1 MALPLEKFIQQL
13 EESGIVAGETLKD
26 FLPPR
31 ASPQSAEELALELV
45 RKKKLT
51 RFQAEVVSKGKG
63 KTLVLGNYVLM
74 EKIGAGGMGQVYKAR
89 HLRMDRLVAVKV
101 LPAAM
106 TRDNAAIARFE
117 REVKA
122 AAKISHPNIV
132 AAHDADCANGVHFLV
147 MELVDGSDLSA
158 LVDKDGC
165 LAVEAAV
172 NYILQAAKGLEAA
185 HAEGLVHRDIKPA
198 NLLLDKK
205 GTVKI
210 LDMGLARLSSDNDA
224 AAQAG
229 LTSTGI
235 VMGTVDY
242 MSPEQAMDT
251 KTADARTDIYALG
264 CSLFYLL
271 TGTTTYQGNTLMMKL
286 LAHREQP
293 IPSLRSSRAEVP
305 EPLDAVFKK
314 MVAKKVEDRY
324 QTMTEVI
331 AALEGC
337 RCGQANTVA
346 IQSSETGQPILVQD
360 KSGSSPVMTLP
371 SQTRETMVNSNIS
384 STSKS
389 VESSPVASF
398 ANFLDNLPS
407 TPTKPIRTKTQPK
420 KPVTKGANSLLKDQK
435 KLLLIGAA
443 VLGAL
448 FLLAGVVIN
457 MKTRSGDGTLVV
469 TVTEP
474 DADVEVL
481 NEKNT
486 VEMTRKGE
494 DGPIKITV
502 VPGKH
507 RLRIQKDGFEIF
519 TDSFEIKSGKTKS
532 IRAEL
537 IPQVNA
543 AVAGPVD
550 SSNPLDDLKFVDIF
564 NGRDLTGWIREG
576 DQSNWK
582 VDASKHV
589 LTATGKGGGWLL
601 SNNEY
606 AEFVL
611 RLEYQTEEGSNSGVA
626 ILASPADKEHLEVQ
640 IGQIAGWA
648 TGGVW
653 SDLANTVDAGFIPVK
668 QQAKEKSG
676 DAWNSLEMNLHS
688 RKLKIAVNGTEVLKL
703 DVSELAS
710 RPNAYPAWKR
720 TKGRIGLQSQ
730 KNAVRFRNIRIA
742 EIAPQNSS
750 SEKWNSPAFQQWVKD
765 VQAMPAEKQLKAVS
779 TKLMELNPGFDGK
792 LANSYAQGPPSIVDG
807 VVTQLKVYT
816 DRLSDLSPLRALT
829 GLQVLVCRG
838 SSNIGTRANGGLF
851 DLSPLKGMHLVRLE
865 CSQNLSLSDISPL
878 AGMPLREIVCPG
890 TNVSNLTPLIGM
902 TLRVADFGQ
911 TPLFDLSPL
920 KGMPLKDLNVLGT
933 KVTNVEPLRGM
944 DLDNL
949 IFTPA
954 TILSGL
960 DAIRRMK
967 SLKSIGIGWDDKNK
981 FTPDQFWK
989 KYDAGEFKK
998 PSKLA
1003 FQIPGFESW
1012 IKHVQAMPAEKQV
1025 EAVSK
1030 KLKELN
1036 PGFDGKLTDAGGVG
1050 TPVIEKDVVK
1060 SIGFLSNEVKDIS
1073 PVRALT
1079 GLTDL
1084 SCSGSG
1090 IGKGKVSDLS
1100 PINDLK
1106 LASLRCDFT
1115 QVSNL
1120 SPLHEMPLTILSCV
1134 GSNVSHLMPLKG
1146 MPLKELY
1153 LDDAKKVYDLSPLDG
1168 MKITRISFGHSQVSD
1183 LTPLKNMKLEYLSFG
1198 ETKVSDIS
1206 VLRGMP
1212 LQGLL
1217 CHGTKVS
1224 DFSILKELPLKTLLF
1239 DFKPERDTEILR
1251 SIKTLE
1257 TINNKSS
1264 AEFWKQVEKKK

>member
-1 MALPLEKFIQQL
+1 MKLLGMAVPLEKFVRQL
-13 EESGIVAGETLKD
+13 EESGIIAGETLKD
-26 FLPPR
+26 FLPPK
-31 ASPQSAEELALELV
+31 ASPESAEELALELV

-51 RFQAEVVSKGKG
+51 RFQAEEVSKGKG
-63 KTLVLGNYVLM
+63 KSLVLGNYVLM

-101 LPAAM
+101 LPAHM
-106 TRDNAAIARFE
+106 TKNSAAIARFE

-132 AAHDADCANGVHFLV
+132 SAHDADCANGVHFLV

-158 LVDKDGC
+158 LVEKDGC
-165 LAVEAAV
+165 LAVETAV
-172 NYILQAAKGLEAA
+172 NYIIQAAKGLEAA
-185 HAEGLVHRDIKPA
+185 HAEGIVHRDIKPA

-210 LDMGLARLSSDNDA
+210 LDMGLARVRSDNNA
-224 AAQAG
+224 AVQAG

-251 KTADARTDIYALG
+251 RTADARTDIYALG

-271 TGTTTYQGNTLMMKL
+271 NGTTTYQGNTLMMKL

-331 AALEGC
+331 AALEDC
-337 RCGQANTVA
+337 RSGRANTVA
-346 IQSSETGQPILVQD
+346 IQSSETGQPIFGQEH
-360 KSGSSPVMTLP
+360 KSGSPPAMALP
-371 SQTRETMVNSNIS
+371 SLTQETMVNLNTSSNS
-384 STSKS
+384 QGG
-389 VESSPVASF
+389 ESSPVSSF
-398 ANFLDNLPS
+398 SNFLDNLPS
-407 TPTKPIRTKTQPK
+407 TPTKPSRTKTQPK
-420 KPVTKGANSLLKDQK
+420 KPVTTATKSLLKDQK

-457 MKTRSGDGTLVV
+457 TKTRAGDGTLVV

-481 NEKNT
+481 NEKDT
-486 VEMTRKGE
+486 VEITRKGKA
-494 DGPIKITV
+494 GPIKITV
-502 VPGKH
+502 APGKH

-519 TDSFEIKSGKTKS
+519 TNSFEIKPGKTEAV
-532 IRAEL
+532 RAEL
-537 IPQVNA
+537 KPLANA
-543 AVAGPVD
+543 AVAGPAD
-550 SSNPLDDLKFVDIF
+550 SPNI
-564 NGRDLTGWIREG
+564 
-576 DQSNWK
+576 
-582 VDASKHV
+582 
-589 LTATGKGGGWLL
+589 
-601 SNNEY
+601 
-606 AEFVL
+606 
-611 RLEYQTEEGSNSGVA
+611 GS
-626 ILASPADKEHLEVQ
+626 
-640 IGQIAGWA
+640 
-648 TGGVW
+648 
-653 SDLANTVDAGFIPVK
+653 
-668 QQAKEKSG
+668 
-676 DAWNSLEMNLHS
+676 
-688 RKLKIAVNGTEVLKL
+688 
-703 DVSELAS
+703 
-710 RPNAYPAWKR
+710 
-720 TKGRIGLQSQ
+720 
-730 KNAVRFRNIRIA
+730 A
-742 EIAPQNSS
+742 EIAPENGS
-750 SEKWNSPAFQQWVKD
+750 SEKWNSPAFQQWVKN

-779 TKLMELNPGFDGK
+779 TKLKDLNPGFDGK

-807 VVTQLKVYT
+807 VVTELKVYT

-829 GLQVLVCRG
+829 GLKVLVCRG

-851 DLSPLKGMHLVRLE
+851 DLSPLNGMHLVRIE
-865 CSQNLSLSDISPL
+865 CSQNLSLSDIAPL
-878 AGMPLREIVCPG
+878 AGMPLSEIVCAG
-890 TNVSNLTPLIGM
+890 TNVSNLTPLTGM
-902 TLRVADFGQ
+902 ALRVADFGQ
-911 TPLFDLSPL
+911 TPVFDLSPL
-920 KGMPLKDLNVLGT
+920 KRMPLKDLNILGT
-933 KVTNVEPLRGM
+933 KVTNVEPLRGIE
-944 DLDNL
+944 LDNL

-954 TILSGL
+954 TIQSGL
-960 DAIRRMK
+960 DAIRQMK

-1003 FQIPGFESW
+1003 FQISGFDHWMEQ
-1012 IKHVQAMPAEKQV
+1012 VQAMPAEKQV
-1025 EAVSK
+1025 EAVRK
-1030 KLKELN
+1030 KLNELN
-1036 PGFDGKLTDAGGVG
+1036 PGFDEKLTNAGGVG

-1060 SIGFLSNEVKDIS
+1060 SIGFLSNDVKDIS

-1100 PINDLK
+1100 PISDMK

-1120 SPLHEMPLTILSCV
+1120 SPLNGMPLTVLSCK
-1134 GSNVSHLMPLKG
+1134 GSNVLHLMPLKG

-1153 LDDAKKVYDLSPLDG
+1153 LDESKKVYDLSPLEG

-1183 LTPLKNMKLEYLSFG
+1183 LSPLKNMKLEYLSFG
-1198 ETKVSDIS
+1198 NTKVFDIS
-1206 VLRGMP
+1206 VLSGMP
-1212 LQGLL
+1212 LQELL

-1224 DFSILKELPLKTLLF
+1224 DFSILRELPLKTLLF

-1264 AEFWKQVEKKK
+1264 VEFWKQVDKKK